1 MRPIQAIFGS
11 LAIATMLSVGCSSV
25 QPQASVSPTS
35 GVAPSAPVNPQAE
48 PQTDARD
55 GSRGTSP
62 SPAPDEP
69 SAPVAQSLGTPLP
82 IEQMA
87 IAGIPLQA
95 PESAVR
101 QRFGEPLNQVD
112 EDWACCGMVRI
123 LGYAPDTT
131 IKLLESLDGSTFEVF
146 SFRTRNPDLATRAG
160 IRVGDSHQT
169 LLQTYGPPDGIREEE
184 GDTLLFYGVP
194 DEYAAALWFK
204 LEGNLQS
211 DPSRNR
217 IVEIGYD
224 AQLT

>member
-1 MRPIQAIFGS
+1 MPPIQAIFGS

-25 QPQASVSPTS
+25 QPRASVRPTS
-35 GVAPSAPVNPQAE
+35 GVAPSASVPQAE
-48 PQTDARD
+48 PQTDAGA
-55 GSRGTSP
+55 GSRVMSP
-62 SPAPDEP
+62 SPAPKP
-69 SAPVAQSLGTPLP
+69 PAPVAQALGTPLP

-101 QRFGEPLNQVD
+101 QRFGEPLSQVD

-160 IRVGDSHQT
+160 IHVGDSHQT

-184 GDTLLFYGVP
+184 GYTLLFYGVP

-204 LEGNLQS
+204 LEGDLQS

>member
-35 GVAPSAPVNPQAE
+35 GVAPSAPVPQTE
-48 PQTDARD
+48 PQTDAGD
-55 GSRGTSP
+55 GSRVTSP
-62 SPAPDEP
+62 SPAPKP
-69 SAPVAQSLGTPLP
+69 PTPVAQSLGTPLP

-101 QRFGEPLNQVD
+101 QRFGEPLSQVD
-112 EDWACCGMVRI
+112 EDWACCGMVRT

-169 LLQTYGPPDGIREEE
+169 LLQTYGPPAGIREEE
-184 GDTLLFYGVP
+184 GYTLLFYGVP

-204 LEGNLQS
+204 LEGDLQS

>member
-35 GVAPSAPVNPQAE
+35 GVAPSAPVPQAE
-48 PQTDARD
+48 PQTDAGD
-55 GSRGTSP
+55 GSRVTSP
-62 SPAPDEP
+62 SPAPKP
-69 SAPVAQSLGTPLP
+69 PTPVAQALGTPLP

-101 QRFGEPLNQVD
+101 QRFGEPLSQVD
-112 EDWACCGMVRI
+112 EDWACCGMVRT

-184 GDTLLFYGVP
+184 GCTLLFYGVP
-194 DEYAAALWFK
+194 NEYAAALWFK
-204 LEGNLQS
+204 LEGDLQS

>member
-11 LAIATMLSVGCSSV
+11 LAIATMLSMGCSSV

-35 GVAPSAPVNPQAE
+35 GVAPSAPVPQAE
-48 PQTDARD
+48 PQTDAGD
-55 GSRGTSP
+55 GARVTSP
-62 SPAPDEP
+62 SPAPKP
-69 SAPVAQSLGTPLP
+69 PAPVAQALGTPLP

-95 PESAVR
+95 PELAVR
-101 QRFGEPLNQVD
+101 QRFGEPLSQVD

-146 SFRTRNPDLATRAG
+146 SFSTRNPDLATRAG

-184 GDTLLFYGVP
+184 GHTLLFYGVP

-204 LEGNLQS
+204 LEGDLQS